1 MSTFSSLHIRNYR
14 LYFIGQGIS
23 LSGTWMQSIGQ
34 AWLVLTLTG
43 SGTALGLVTALQFL
57 PVLLLA
63 PAAGVIA
70 DRFSKRRILFIT
82 QSVAATLALALAVL
96 VATGAIR
103 LWMIYILAISYGLTN
118 TVDNPTRQSFVLEL
132 VGRDAL
138 RNAVT
143 LNSTEINLT
152 RVIGPAIAG
161 VLIAGIGFAPCFF
174 INSASFMAV
183 LVCLFLMRGDE
194 LHRTDPIKRLKGQL
208 RQGFRYVRRTP
219 LLRDVLI
226 MMGIIG
232 TLTYEFQVT
241 LPLIAKFTFHGSANA
256 YAILTSAMGIG
267 AVLGGLATA
276 GRRRRSPFGIASAAL
291 AFGAAILLAAMSP
304 TLPLAVAAMVA
315 VGACSISFTSLSNAT
330 LQLESA
336 PQMRSRVMS
345 LWTVAF
351 LGSTPVGS
359 PVIGWIGEYS
369 SPRWAMAAGGLAA
382 LTAAAYG
389 FLALRRH
396 TLPAPGRAETGA
408 VAAEAEERSL

>member
-1 MSTFSSLHIRNYR
+1 MQA
-14 LYFIGQGIS
+14 IGQG
-23 LSGTWMQSIGQ
+23 
-34 AWLVLTLTG
+34 WLVLTLTG

-63 PAAGVIA
+63 PVGGVIA
-70 DRFSKRRILFIT
+70 DRYSKRRILFIT
-82 QSVAATLALALAVL
+82 QSAAAALALTLAVL
-96 VATGAIR
+96 VVTGEIR
-103 LWMIYILAISYGLTN
+103 LWMIYILATCYGLTN

-152 RVIGPAIAG
+152 RVIGPALAG
-161 VLIAGIGFAPCFF
+161 ALIAGFGFAACFF
-174 INSASFMAV
+174 LNSASFVAV
-183 LVCLFLMRGDE
+183 LICLFLMRGDE
-194 LHRTDPIKRLKGQL
+194 LQRTEPVKRLKGQL
-208 RQGFRYVRRTP
+208 RQGFSYVRRMP

-232 TLTYEFQVT
+232 ALTYEFQVS
-241 LPLIAKFTFHGSANA
+241 LPLLAKYTFHGSANG
-256 YAILTSAMGIG
+256 YALLTSAMGAG

-276 GRRRRSPFGIASAAL
+276 GRRRTSPRALAGAAL
-291 AFGAAILLAAMSP
+291 AFGAAVVLASLSP
-304 TLPLAVAAMVA
+304 SLPVAVAAMVV
-315 VGACSISFTSLSNAT
+315 VGVCSIGFTSLSNAT

-359 PVIGWIGEYS
+359 PVIGWVGEYG
-369 SPRWAMAAGGLAA
+369 SPRWALAVGGLAA
-382 LTAAAYG
+382 LSAAAYG
-389 FLALRRH
+389 FFALRRH
-396 TLPAPGRAETGA
+396 DYHESRTQAGATPA
-408 VAAEAEERSL
+408 VAVARNTDGAGMERN

>member
-1 MSTFSSLHIRNYR
+1 
-14 LYFIGQGIS
+14 
-23 LSGTWMQSIGQ
+23 MQSIGQ

-43 SGTALGLVTALQFL
+43 SGTALGLVIALQFL
-57 PVLLLA
+57 PVLFLA
-63 PAAGVIA
+63 PAGGVIA

-82 QSVAATLALALAVL
+82 QSVAATLALALAIL
-96 VATGAIR
+96 VATGEIR
-103 LWMIYILAISYGLTN
+103 LWMIFVLAVSYGLTN

-152 RVIGPAIAG
+152 RVVGPAIAG
-161 VLIAGIGFAPCFF
+161 ALIAGIGFAPCFF
-174 INSASFMAV
+174 INSASFVAV
-183 LVCLFLMRGDE
+183 LACLSLMRGDE
-194 LHRTDPIKRLKGQL
+194 LHRTEPIKHLKGQL
-208 RQGFRYVRRTP
+208 RQGFRYVRQTP

-241 LPLIAKFTFHGSANA
+241 LPLIAKFTFHGGADG
-256 YAILTSAMGIG
+256 YALLTSAMGIG

-276 GRRRRSPFGIASAAL
+276 GRRRRSPRGIAGAAL
-291 AFGAAILLAAMSP
+291 AFGAAIVLTSLSP
-304 TLPLAVAAMVA
+304 NLFVAVLAMVA
-315 VGACSISFTSLSNAT
+315 VGACSISFTSLSNST

-359 PVIGWIGEYS
+359 PIIGWVGEYA

-389 FLALRRH
+389 FFALKRP
-396 TLPAPGRAETGA
+396 PALDEGRPAIGA
-408 VAAEAEERSL
+408 LAAEAKEPSL